1 MVCDACDNSEVNPQ
15 QYCVSVKEFLTL
27 IILLVH
33 HVKEPQVIQ
42 RIPNTSLDRL
52 PLHQTLVQFLKLA
65 GICVLERRQYFSC
78 DSLATF
84 VEFVNFDLDRQTFN
98 VAGTLG

>member
-1 MVCDACDNSEVNPQ
+1 MVGDVWDQSSAVL
-15 QYCVSVKEFLTL
+15 CVGQGNFLTL

-42 RIPNTSLDRL
+42 RILSTSLDRL

-65 GICVLERRQYFSC
+65 GICILERRQYLPC

-98 VAGTLG
+98 VAGMPR